1 MQPHWP
7 CALVDRLS
15 MQKLVGER
23 VEVIGDEAEG
33 FPASFSCAI
42 IASKGDNLRVQY
54 EDVRD
59 SASNA
64 DT

>member
-1 MQPHWP
+1 
-7 CALVDRLS
+7 

-42 IASKGDNLRVQY
+42 IASKGDILRVQY
-54 EDVRD
+54 EDVRE
-59 SASNA
+59 SAPDA
-64 DT
+64 DI